1 MGSVY
6 HILVSPHANIGAT
19 YPMYDRRRRQ
29 QHRSP
34 FASIAIFACIIIKI
48 SIIIIIV
55 VVATITYMVVVII
68 VVVCP

>member
-1 MGSVY
+1 M
-6 HILVSPHANIGAT
+6 HDCCHE
-19 YPMYDRRRRQ
+19 Q
-29 QHRSP
+29 QHLSP

-55 VVATITYMVVVII
+55 VAATITYMVVVII